1 MLQDYLSIDA
11 DSTWLIPC
19 TDPGNWIVLVTR
31 INTMTRVV
39 LCIPNFSEGRN
50 QDVLDAISK
59 SISETPGCC
68 LLDVSAGQ
76 STNRSVYTFA
86 GAPEAVVLGAL
97 NSARIAHRLIDMS
110 THEGIIVKRSFDATG
125 LRYAIFKLMRRVSI
139 NIPHASISSTLRVNL
154 SK

>member
-1 MLQDYLSIDA
+1 MA
-11 DSTWLIPC
+11 
-19 TDPGNWIVLVTR
+19 
-31 INTMTRVV
+31 RVV

-86 GAPEAVVLGAL
+86 GAPEAVVLGGL
-97 NSARIAHRLIDMS
+97 NSARVAHRLIDMS
-110 THEGIIVKRSFDATG
+110 THEGT
-125 LRYAIFKLMRRVSI
+125 Y
-139 NIPHASISSTLRVNL
+139 SST
-154 SK
+154 SSTH

>member
-1 MLQDYLSIDA
+1 
-11 DSTWLIPC
+11 
-19 TDPGNWIVLVTR
+19 
-31 INTMTRVV
+31 MTRVV

-110 THEGIIVKRSFDATG
+110 THEGIILKRSFDATG
-125 LRYAIFKLMRRVSI
+125 LRYAIFKLMRRVS
-139 NIPHASISSTLRVNL
+139 TGLY
-154 SK
+154 